1 MKSMILLLKL
11 ALIEL
16 VCLELHSH
24 ETVIPQP
31 VLGALSKL
39 PVIDELNAEQSSP
52 ELRNE
57 ISLLASRKA
66 LGKEGIPAELLKY
79 RKPHIFV
86 VCNTFLG
93 IMWKMHKCKS
103 LLPGKSAKHPC
114 TN

>member
-1 MKSMILLLKL
+1 MDDLD
-11 ALIEL
+11 AEL
-16 VCLELHSH
+16 SSLEIGKA
-24 ETVIPQP
+24 T
-31 VLGALSKL
+31 
-39 PVIDELNAEQSSP
+39 N
-52 ELRNE
+52 
-57 ISLLASRKA
+57 LLASRKA